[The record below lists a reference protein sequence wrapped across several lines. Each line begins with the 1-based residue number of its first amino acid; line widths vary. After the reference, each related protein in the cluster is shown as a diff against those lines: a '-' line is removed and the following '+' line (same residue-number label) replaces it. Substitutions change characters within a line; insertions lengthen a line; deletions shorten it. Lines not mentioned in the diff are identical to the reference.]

1 MSLHS
6 CARPACPCRLRSLS
20 AHLPVYRPLGA
31 RGTHLQ
37 QTLLASF
44 FKSQDDLHRLSSEY
58 VPLRAKEELYMLRFQ
73 RGQDAELFCT
83 SAPLKRT
90 YINGPENLQKSYSV
104 GFWRVGTSILNLLS
118 LTCSQRVI
126 NSKKI

>member
-6 CARPACPCRLRSLS
+6 CAHPACPCRLRSLS

-58 VPLRAKEELYMLRFQ
+58 VPLRAEEELYMLRILLSS
-73 RGQDAELFCT
+73 EVTMLSC
-83 SAPLKRT
+83 SASLKRT
-90 YINGPENLQKSYSV
+90 HK
-104 GFWRVGTSILNLLS
+104 WT
-118 LTCSQRVI
+118 
-126 NSKKI
+126 